1 MSTFGSQSDA
11 SVSSAPFP
19 GAANPPVC
27 EIELF
32 NGSAMDAL
40 RAVRG
45 LEAPRLLPK
54 PARRTATPRTAGPLE
69 RPLAQPLRLPKRVAR
84 GRCTCG
90 ACKVCEENARWDAV
104 FNAKFA
110 DPTYYANRGVRV
122 ASPLSDFSR

>member
-1 MSTFGSQSDA
+1 MTA
-11 SVSSAPFP
+11 SETEATILFVPLSEGPAL
-19 GAANPPVC
+19 AQTA

-32 NGSAMDAL
+32 MGSAIEAL
-40 RAVRG
+40 RGVT
-45 LEAPRLLPK
+45 PS
-54 PARRTATPRTAGPLE
+54 RRTSHRSSAANK
-69 RPLAQPLRLPKRVAR
+69 PLAQPLRLPKRVVR

-90 ACKVCEENARWDAV
+90 VCKVCEENARWEAV